1 MTHNKKLYQH
11 TLVRL
16 YSFLIACQ
24 THNPTPSLPVESCY
38 TITTSL
44 PRQPWRAISFKSK
57 DHPYCPSYENG
68 INEKL
73 ERVRLEFL
81 DETFRNHRTDEQCDA
96 DGKSMC
102 EDRLCECARYTE
114 RS

>member
-1 MTHNKKLYQH
+1 MIHNKKLYQH

-24 THNPTPSLPVESCY
+24 PLHLDPSLPVESCY
-38 TITTSL
+38 TITTHL
-44 PRQPWRAISFKSK
+44 RRQSKRAISFESEE
-57 DHPYCPSYENG
+57 HPSCPGDENC

-96 DGKSMC
+96 NGKSTC
-102 EDRLCECARYTE
+102 EDGQHD
-114 RS
+114 